1 MNRIAIIICL
11 LLLLGC
17 QSEQKST
24 IEPFEQLTESV
35 DQYAENI
42 LSRGNIN
49 SMSVA
54 IYQNGNTYHNY
65 YGTIDSVS
73 KNPPNNQTLFEIASI
88 SKVFTGSLMAKA
100 ILDKKMS
107 LDTDIREFLPRAY
120 PNLAYEGTP
129 VTIKNLVTHTL
140 GFETPKKLKNVYS
153 KIFSGEYAKNPIA
166 YTIEDL
172 FDELETTTLS
182 HAPGTF
188 YEYNNVGP
196 EIAAYILEQ
205 VYKKPYP
212 ELLNEFLKEIGMKNT
227 YLQDYDNHKDRL
239 IHGYTESGTL
249 ATIDENPLL
258 GGASGIITTLPDLM
272 KFMQFQLEAKQPF
285 IKEATRTLFE
295 NEEESVGYF
304 WDVGYAEEEG
314 FYYLKSGTS
323 NGVQS
328 ILLVCP
334 DTNYGQILL
343 MNTTSEE
350 AVDDWIRLYNK
361 IEYDLIKYP
370 KINLWSQVAPLFL
383 KDSKEASKQYLELK
397 KDTVH
402 YFATANYLNKV
413 GYDFLYQEQTDLAI
427 DVFKLAI
434 STDPENA
441 NLYDSLGEAY
451 YKAKQYKN
459 AKESYENVLKL
470 DSNNTHAEKNIKEI
484 NLILEQSN

>member
-1 MNRIAIIICL
+1 MTKIASIICL
-11 LLLLGC
+11 LMLFGC
-17 QSEQKST
+17 QSKQKSSN
-24 IEPFEQLTESV
+24 EPFEQLSKSV
-35 DQYAENI
+35 DQYATNI

-54 IYQNGNTYHNY
+54 IYKNGSSYHNY
-65 YGTIDSVS
+65 YGTVDSVS
-73 KNPPNNQTLFEIASI
+73 KKPLTNQSLFEIASI

-100 ILDKKMS
+100 ILDKKLT
-107 LDTDIREFLPRAY
+107 LDNDIREFLPRTY
-120 PNLAYEGTP
+120 PNLEFEGTP
-129 VTIKNLVTHTL
+129 VTIKNIVTHTL
-140 GFETPKKLKNVYS
+140 GFETPKKLKNLYS

-166 YTIEDL
+166 YTLEDL

-188 YEYNNVGP
+188 YAYNNVGP

-212 ELLNEFLKEIGMKNT
+212 ELLSDFFKEIGMKNT
-227 YLQDYDNHKDRL
+227 FLQDYEQHKDHL
-239 IHGYTESGTL
+239 IHGYTESSEL
-249 ATIDENPLL
+249 AMIGKNPLL

-272 KFMQFQLEAKQPF
+272 KFLQYQLEAKQPF

-295 NEEESVGYF
+295 NKEEKLGYF

-314 FYYLKSGTS
+314 FYYLKTGTS

-334 DTNYGQILL
+334 DANYGQILL
-343 MNTTSEE
+343 MNNTSEK
-350 AVDDWIRLYNK
+350 AVNDWISLYNK
-361 IEYDLIKYP
+361 IEYDLIKFP
-370 KINLWSQVAPLFL
+370 KINLWSQVEPLFL
-383 KDSKEASKQYLELK
+383 KNSKEASKLYLALK
-397 KDTVH
+397 NDTVH
-402 YFATANYLNKV
+402 YFATANYLNRV
-413 GYDFLYQEQTDLAI
+413 GYDFLYQNQTATAI
-427 DVFKLAI
+427 EVFKLAI

-451 YKAKQYKN
+451 YQAKQYKK

-470 DSNNTHAEKNIKEI
+470 DPNNTNAEKNSNEI
-484 NLILEQSN
+484 NLILEHRN